1 MPTKNTEAKDGK
13 TEYSEVC
20 YPVTKEFREQLYEK
34 IIKKSNEVREQKKES
49 GGLAQERDFG
59 DERLPFR

>member
-34 IIKKSNEVREQKKES
+34 IIKKSNEVREQKKEI